1 MSRGLLLPS
10 RGDHDP
16 VALAT
21 RAEALGYDS
30 VWLSEL
36 WGESASVLAAQVAA
50 ATDRVDLGTA
60 ILNVFSRTP
69 AVLAM
74 TAASLDRATGGRF
87 VLGVGTSTRGAIEG
101 IHGRDFERPVR
112 RAHETIELVGRLTR
126 SDAPVDYEG
135 ELLSVSGVPGLDR
148 EVPIYHAALG
158 PANRRVVGR
167 LADGW
172 IPHNVPFPDL
182 DDAFETVAET
192 AREAGRDPEAIEVAP
207 YVPAAVSEDG
217 EAARDALR
225 GHVAYYVGSG
235 EGYRRAVADRFPD
248 AAERIAETW
257 AAGERD
263 RARAAVTG
271 KMVDALGVAGT
282 PEAARERL
290 RDLEADTVVDRPLL
304 VIPDGA
310 DEAIVEGTIEALAP
324 DGEGQA
330 AGGDGGGP
338 ATRGG
343 GGDRGTP

>member
-10 RGDHDP
+10 RGGHDP
-16 VALAT
+16 VALAA
-21 RAEALGYDS
+21 RAESLGYDS

-36 WGESASVLAAQVAA
+36 WGESAPVLAGRIAA
-50 ATDRVDLGTA
+50 ATGRVGIGTA
-60 ILNVFSRTP
+60 ILNVFSRSP

-74 TAASLDRATGGRF
+74 TAASLDRTADGRF
-87 VLGVGTSTRGAIEG
+87 VLGLGTSTRGAIEDL
-101 IHGRDFERPVR
+101 HGGDFERPVR
-112 RAHETIELVGRLTR
+112 RAHETIELIRRLTR
-126 SDAPVDYEG
+126 EDGRVDYEG
-135 ELLSVSGVPGLDR
+135 EVFSIAGVPGLDR
-148 EVPIYHAALG
+148 EVPVYHAALG

-235 EGYRRAVADRFPD
+235 EGYRRAVAGRFPEQAD
-248 AAERIAETW
+248 RIAEAW
-257 AAGERD
+257 AAGERE
-263 RARAAVTG
+263 RARGSVTDE
-271 KMVDALGVAGT
+271 MVDALGVAGT

-304 VIPDGA
+304 VVPDGA

-324 DGEGQA
+324 DGDGEGTEA
-330 AGGDGGGP
+330 S
-338 ATRGG
+338 GG